1 MKNKVDLPLV
11 EPVFRTY
18 NHLANGSAILFSNP
32 TIRNWYLNDVCS
44 LCCTKKFLEG
54 YTSPQLTPLRG
65 THHSNPN
72 IERVSYNTRFTK
84 GYTNCIIKILL
95 DNGYYVCFDKIDD
108 FYIKGKSWYR
118 EKHFPHDGMIYGY
131 DDEKGT
137 YSILAYDSNWIHRS
151 FDISQKDF
159 NKARNK
165 LREIGVYSRISG
177 IKPRDT
183 VVELDAEKILKE
195 LEKYITEATG
205 KRLGSSEEIICGIA
219 VHEYIAKYIDKLISG
234 EIPYDKMDRRVFCML
249 WEHKKLM
256 SERLRKVEET
266 LGIDSSCSF
275 DYEKIVRDAN
285 HMRLLYA
292 SHHAKRRD
300 AVLPVIKNTLLK
312 LCEAEKI
319 ILEDFLVKAKAKVNL

>member
-1 MKNKVDLPLV
+1 MRNKVELPLV

-18 NHLANGSAILFSNP
+18 NHLANGSAVLFSNP

-54 YTSPQLTPLRG
+54 YTSPQLTPLKG

-95 DNGYYVCFDKIDD
+95 DNGYYVCFDNVDD
-108 FYIKGKSWYR
+108 FYIKGKSWYG

-131 DDEKGT
+131 DDERGT
-137 YSILAYDSNWIHRS
+137 YSILAYDSSWIHRP
-151 FDISQKDF
+151 FEVSQKDF

-165 LREIGVYSRISG
+165 MREIGIYSRISG

-183 VVELDAEKILKE
+183 VVEFDPKKILKN
-195 LEKYITEATG
+195 LEQYLTEPSG
-205 KRLGSSEEIICGIA
+205 KRPGSGEDIVCGTA
-219 VHEYIAKYIDKLISG
+219 VHGYIAKYVDKLTNG
-234 EIPYDKMDRRVFCML
+234 DIPYDKMDRRVFCML

-256 SERLRKVEET
+256 AERLRKLEDA
-266 LGIDSSCSF
+266 LGMDAGCSL
-275 DYEKIVRDAN
+275 DYEEIVRDAN
-285 HMRLLYA
+285 NMRLLYA

-312 LCEAEKI
+312 ICEEEKL
-319 ILEDFLVKAKAKVNL
+319 ILEELLSKAKEGVDV